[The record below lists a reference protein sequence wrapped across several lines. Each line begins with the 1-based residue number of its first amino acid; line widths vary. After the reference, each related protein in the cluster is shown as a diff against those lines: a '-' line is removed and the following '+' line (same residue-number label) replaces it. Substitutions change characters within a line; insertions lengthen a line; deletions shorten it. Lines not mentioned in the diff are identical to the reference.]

1 MVIFSLGAV
10 AHPAT
15 AKQQEACFCNPCMQ
29 WILLQET
36 RPEGAGGAR
45 TSRPPFPSPEPG
57 SNLVKDLPRAP
68 TRPSQPP
75 TLPSLHS
82 LARPESN
89 PAPSLPLLL
98 FRSAHVGVGA
108 RTPCL
113 ACLLTGDQSLHTPR
127 TGCTGSD
134 AVTRAVQEAA
144 RYRCNLRPSKP
155 PRDRLGCEH
164 TTQGGPPPS
173 YNSRSPPIL
182 PCDVVYAAC
191 ALPDVPERSLS
202 YVKLREPRTR
212 LLFLCTGARSRY

>member
-1 MVIFSLGAV
+1 MVSSAHRARKEREHCNALLCAPVHLHVLFGCVAHSLGVYTVKLSQEYSINFLPFMAV

-15 AKQQEACFCNPCMQ
+15 ARQQLRPVSATCMQ

-108 RTPCL
+108 RTHCPR
-113 ACLLTGDQSLHTPR
+113 AAQEPGDDS
-127 TGCTGSD
+127 
-134 AVTRAVQEAA
+134 AV
-144 RYRCNLRPSKP
+144 
-155 PRDRLGCEH
+155 
-164 TTQGGPPPS
+164 
-173 YNSRSPPIL
+173 
-182 PCDVVYAAC
+182 
-191 ALPDVPERSLS
+191 
-202 YVKLREPRTR
+202 
-212 LLFLCTGARSRY
+212 